1 MPNVKVTCDCGA
13 IYEMIETEG
22 SSRESKP
29 LNVSCARRNYSR
41 GRGLMLVSFASSGVP
56 TRIEETNVL
65 R

>member
-1 MPNVKVTCDCGA
+1 MTNVKVTCDCGA

-22 SSRESKP
+22 SSRSRSL

-56 TRIEETNVL
+56 NSDRGD
-65 R
+65 